1 MQNRITTNH
10 SNWTILKLLEWA
22 TSYFKSRE
30 VESPR
35 ASAEILLAHALHV
48 NRIDLYLRYDQPL
61 CSSELER
68 FKVLIKR
75 RTQRE
80 PVAYILG
87 TKEFWSM
94 EFAVTP
100 DVLIP
105 RPETESLVE
114 AALGTL
120 GNDHNTAPRCILEL
134 GTGCGAIALA
144 LASRQPQH
152 LFFASDVSEA
162 AVRIAKQNAKRH
174 DLDRRIHLFVGDW
187 VLPLRKNARLFDL
200 IISNPP
206 YIPKGGIPELQ
217 PEISKYEPH
226 LALNGEEDGLSCL
239 KKIIL
244 ASHRLLKPRGSL
256 ILEIGHD
263 QKAAVRR
270 VIERC
275 GRYDEVIF
283 SKDYSGM
290 DRIARMRKKNVAN

>member
-1 MQNRITTNH
+1 
-10 SNWTILKLLEWA
+10 LKLLEWT

-61 CSSELER
+61 CSSELES

-75 RTQRE
+75 RAQRE

-114 AALGTL
+114 AALEVL
-120 GNDHNTAPRCILEL
+120 GDDHHTAPGCILDL
-134 GTGCGAIALA
+134 GTGCGAIVLA
-144 LASRQPQH
+144 LASRQPKH
-152 LFFASDVSEA
+152 LFFASDISEA
-162 AVRIAKQNAKRH
+162 AARIARQNAKHH
-174 DLDRRIHLFVGDW
+174 DLHRRVHLFVADW
-187 VLPLRKNARLFDL
+187 LIPLRKNARLFDL

-206 YIPKGGIPELQ
+206 YIPSGDIAELQ
-217 PEISKYEPH
+217 PEICRHEPH
-226 LALNGEEDGLSCL
+226 VALNGDADGLSCL
-239 KKIIL
+239 KKIIFD
-244 ASHRLLKPRGSL
+244 AHRLLKPHGSL

-263 QKAAVRR
+263 QKAAVRQ

-275 GRYDEVIF
+275 GKYDEVIF
-283 SKDYSGM
+283 LKDYSGM
-290 DRIARMRKKNVAN
+290 DRIVCMRKKNVAD